1 MTSEG
6 KVSLTVDGEVGTAC
20 FFHPKSN
27 SLPGAVLRDLAA
39 GIDKLSND
47 GAVKVIVLKSEGE
60 KAFCGGASFDEFKT
74 AADLEGA
81 KKFFSGFMQ
90 VILAIKRSPKF
101 VVASVQGKAAGGGVG
116 LIAACDYAL
125 GVKEASVRLSELAIG
140 IGPFIIGPAVQRK
153 VGFAAFNAMAIDAD
167 WRSAEWAKSSGLYQ
181 EIYGTSAELGAAV
194 EALCKKLASFSPDA
208 MCKLKKV
215 LWEGTEDW
223 EEKLPKRVAFTSELS
238 LTKFVRDKIASMG

>member
-6 KVSLTVDGEVGTAC
+6 KVTVSVDGDVGTAL
-20 FFHPKSN
+20 FFHPKGN
-27 SLPGAVLRDLAA
+27 SLPGAVLQSLAGA
-39 GIDKLSND
+39 IDRLSED
-47 GAVKVIVLKSEGE
+47 PKVKVIALKSEGD
-60 KAFCGGASFDEFKT
+60 KAFCGGASFDEFK
-74 AADLEGA
+74 AALDLDAA
-81 KKFFSGFMQ
+81 KRFFSGFMK

-101 VVASVQGKAAGGGVG
+101 VVAAVQGKAAGGGVG

-125 GVKEASVRLSELAIG
+125 GARDASVRLSELAIG

-167 WRSAEWAKSSGLYQ
+167 WRTADWAKAAGLYQ
-181 EIYGTSAELGAAV
+181 EIYGTASELNSGMD
-194 EALCKKLASFSPDA
+194 ALCKKLASYSPEA
-208 MCKLKKV
+208 MTKLKRV

-223 EEKLPKRVAFTSELS
+223 EEKLPHRVAFTSELS